1 MIPRNLPALT
11 ATAVR
16 GGWDV
21 SVEHHP
27 DLHAVVTAKFGH
39 GMTLIEMVWSDAHL
53 DHSTINGTPTPYTQ
67 CTRLIRCAEPPQ
79 NGA

>member
-1 MIPRNLPALT
+1 MIPRNLPALA

-27 DLHAVVTAKFGH
+27 DLHAVVTAKLGH
-39 GMTLIEMVWSDAHL
+39 GMTLIEMVWSDGHL
-53 DHSTINGTPTPYTQ
+53 DHAAINGTVTPYQQ
-67 CTRLIRCAEPPQ
+67 CAKLIRSTEG
-79 NGA
+79 N